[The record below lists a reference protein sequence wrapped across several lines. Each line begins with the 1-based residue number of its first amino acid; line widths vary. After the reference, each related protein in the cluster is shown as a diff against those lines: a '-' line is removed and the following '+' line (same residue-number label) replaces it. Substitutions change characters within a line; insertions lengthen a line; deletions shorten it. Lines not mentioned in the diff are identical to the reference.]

1 MTASLETTPC
11 QEVVNCSLC
20 RTPVFFFCR
29 RCRINLCDSCIPC
42 HLRVKSEFGHDV
54 VDIGSKDED
63 KSCFCDAHP
72 QYKCSAYCKTC
83 DVVICIFCFSIRHK
97 LHEIIELSSNV
108 ELFKRFSREKDRLQ
122 SFKNEIEHVLNHTNK
137 LLSSFSSIY
146 PKRKDEVSARGEEWH
161 KQVEKTVKK
170 LHQVLDDF
178 KKENRTALQKQKK
191 DLEEIIGKI
200 NETCKKA
207 TKLQRSNDIK
217 EMQAFWP
224 VLEEQETIKEIRQ
237 HTFPTF
243 CECQIG
249 ENYLQ
254 TYFGYIEKTPERNVE
269 VTERKLDCDVAT
281 DKKIIEVPTVSCVI
295 DSGFPSDEKYN
306 ARLYDMAVT
315 DDKKVWMGGQSRELK
330 LFDLQGHLHR
340 TVTITCTGFYICLHK
355 KQVVFSDNLNKA
367 VKRVSDNDTLLTLF
381 KTKDWN
387 PFGITDTSSGDLL
400 LCLRKDDQSKVV
412 RYSSTGTVLQEIQFD
427 SQCQPLYQLAWY
439 ITENVNGDVIVTDLK
454 RNVVVAVNRLG
465 VFRYSYGW
473 KKRTSELSTVATNS
487 IGHVFVTDFRGD
499 KIHMLDQ
506 YGKFLRYI
514 MPHGEKID
522 HPRALCMLD
531 DDELIVGECL
541 SGLAKSIKFMEKQ

>member
-1 MTASLETTPC
+1 ML
-11 QEVVNCSLC
+11 
-20 RTPVFFFCR
+20 
-29 RCRINLCDSCIPC
+29 
-42 HLRVKSEFGHDV
+42 
-54 VDIGSKDED
+54 
-63 KSCFCDAHP
+63 
-72 QYKCSAYCKTC
+72 
-83 DVVICIFCFSIRHK
+83 HK
-97 LHEIIELSSNV
+97 LHEIIELSRNV

-137 LLSSFSSIY
+137 LLSSFSTIY
-146 PKRKDEVSARGEEWH
+146 QKRKDEVSARGEEWH
-161 KQVEKTVKK
+161 KQVQKTVKK

-191 DLEEIIGKI
+191 DLEEIIVKI

-243 CECQIG
+243 CE
-249 ENYLQ
+249 
-254 TYFGYIEKTPERNVE
+254 
-269 VTERKLDCDVAT
+269 
-281 DKKIIEVPTVSCVI
+281 
-295 DSGFPSDEKYN
+295 
-306 ARLYDMAVT
+306 AVT

-340 TVTITCTGFYICLHK
+340 TVTITCTGFYICLHN

-367 VKRVSDNDTLLTLF
+367 VKRVSDNNTLLTLF

-387 PFGITDTSSGDLL
+387 PFGITNTSSGDLL
-400 LCLRKDDQSKVV
+400 LCLRTDDQSKVV

-427 SQCQPLYQLAWY
+427 SQGQPLYQLAWY

-465 VFRYSYGW
+465 VFRYSYGG

-487 IGHVFVTDFRGD
+487 IGHVFITDFRGD